1 MAPDA
6 DERLVRQTELLRMGA
21 KAAWSGIPMNPE
33 IITAVIDSGVQLD
46 HPDLATQLVAGASF
60 PSGSKPGGGAANG
73 IPHGTTMAGTIAA
86 ARGNGGIVGT
96 AYNTR
101 VMPLNVTDEFGFTND
116 ALVSQAIEHALAHGA
131 RVLNLSFA
139 SDART
144 PSIERV
150 INEAT
155 QDFLLVVPAGNVSRN
170 LDLEGKESYPA
181 SLKNKQKVLVVMSHD
196 ATDHR
201 ESVSAWGKETVDI
214 AAPGAVDS
222 TLICTGSVR
231 YGSSENSTS
240 NAASYVSG
248 AAALLW
254 SIYPDWKAKDIR
266 WRILA
271 NRLRAD
277 NLAPFMDP
285 PQKLNLE
292 RMMFP
297 VRFLGADDQRKISKT
312 KLRAF
317 ELAKGSA
324 SALFDL
330 SSTFPEGMCVSTE
343 MTLIRA
349 HDAAQER
356 VATEALE
363 EGDAVQFLATG
374 HRATGSR
381 CTARSVAY
389 EIIA

>member
-1 MAPDA
+1 MVPDG

-21 KAAWSGIPMNPE
+21 KAAWSGISMNSE

-46 HPDLATQLVAGASF
+46 HPDLATQLVAGATF
-60 PSGSKPGGGAANG
+60 PRTDKPGDGAANG
-73 IPHGTTMAGTIAA
+73 ISHGTTMAGTIAA

-96 AYNTR
+96 AYNTK
-101 VMPLNVTDEFGFTND
+101 VMPLNVTNEFGFTND
-116 ALVSQAIEHALAHGA
+116 GLVSQAIEHALSHGA
-131 RVLNLSFA
+131 RVLNLSFV

-144 PSIERV
+144 TSIERV

-155 QDFLLVVPAGNVSRN
+155 QDFLMVVPAGNVARN
-170 LDLEGKESYPA
+170 IDLEGKESYPA

-196 ATDHR
+196 STDSR
-201 ESVSAWGKETVDI
+201 ESVSAWGKETIDI

-222 TLICTGSVR
+222 TVICTGSIC

-254 SIYPDWKAKDIR
+254 SMYPDWKAKDIR

-271 NRLRAD
+271 TRLRAD

-297 VRFLGADDQRKISKT
+297 VRFLGADEQRRIRKVNLRGFDLASGSVSSK
-312 KLRAF
+312 
-317 ELAKGSA
+317 
-324 SALFDL
+324 FDL
-330 SSTFPEGMCVSTE
+330 SAAFPEGMCERTE
-343 MTLIRA
+343 FALIRA
-349 HDAAQER
+349 HDSAQEML
-356 VATEALE
+356 VPDNVE
-363 EGDAVQFLATG
+363 EGDAVQFQVTG
-374 HRATGSR
+374 HCTSGSR
-381 CTARSVAY
+381 YTARSVAY
-389 EIIA
+389 QIIA